1 VNNNYKIKLNSVNKN
16 ISIPIEIKWDYLDRE
31 DSIQEYQEV
40 ITKEVIGSP
49 KDFEISRFAHEYYDG
64 NSCTG
69 NTTCTS
75 INYEFYFYSGTP
87 SYGTF
92 TGATSGKW
100 LPSYTAQ
107 TFTISDLYYQRRS
120 FTNSFFK
127 MDFYDTK
134 NGVNQINYF
143 TVIIPTSQGKTTE
156 VSLSEY
162 LPPQKIKKPI
172 FKLDYFGDKEGFFLY
187 WLRDKEFYKIDTFY
201 MTAKFFDAKL
211 GQFIR
216 LMNRGQFDS
225 SLKNFGNWWRF
236 KDEDYFYNK
245 VVLNYDNKTYQVFD
259 INNQRI
265 GTEEKPIKLYEYLN
279 PLISPAT
286 GAT

>member
-1 VNNNYKIKLNSVNKN
+1 MNNNYKIKLDSVNKN

-49 KDFEISRFAHEYYDG
+49 KDFEISRFAHEDYDG
-64 NSCTG
+64 KS
-69 NTTCTS
+69 S
-75 INYEFYFYSGTP
+75 INYEFNFYLGTP
-87 SYGTF
+87 IYSTF
-92 TGATSGKW
+92 IAATSTSW
-100 LPSYTAQ
+100 LPSYIQQ

-127 MDFYDTK
+127 LDFYDTK

-143 TVIIPTSQGKTTE
+143 TVIIPTSQGETTE
-156 VSLSEY
+156 VSLSQY

-187 WLRDKEFYKIDTFY
+187 WLRDKEFYNIDTFY

-211 GQFIR
+211 GQFIT
-216 LMNRGQFDS
+216 LMNTGQFS
-225 SLKNFGNWWRF
+225 SPINPGNWWRF

-259 INNQRI
+259 INDQRI
-265 GTEEKPIKLYEYLN
+265 GTENNPIKMYEYIN
-279 PLISPAT
+279 PLSP
-286 GAT
+286 

>member
-1 VNNNYKIKLNSVNKN
+1 
-16 ISIPIEIKWDYLDRE
+16 
-31 DSIQEYQEV
+31 
-40 ITKEVIGSP
+40 
-49 KDFEISRFAHEYYDG
+49 
-64 NSCTG
+64 
-69 NTTCTS
+69 
-75 INYEFYFYSGTP
+75 
-87 SYGTF
+87 
-92 TGATSGKW
+92 
-100 LPSYTAQ
+100 
-107 TFTISDLYYQRRS
+107 
-120 FTNSFFK
+120 

-143 TVIIPTSQGKTTE
+143 TVIIPTSQGETTE

-187 WLRDKEFYKIDTFY
+187 WLRDKEFYNIDTFY

-216 LMNRGQFDS
+216 LMNTGQF
-225 SLKNFGNWWRF
+225 SLTGNKWGF

-259 INNQRI
+259 INDQRI
-265 GTEEKPIKLYEYLN
+265 GTENNPIKMYEYIN
-279 PLISPAT
+279 PLSP
-286 GAT
+286 

>member
-1 VNNNYKIKLNSVNKN
+1 MNNNYKIKLNSVNKN

-40 ITKEVIGSP
+40 ITKEVIGIP
-49 KDFEISRFAHEYYDG
+49 KDFEISRFAHDYYDG

-75 INYEFYFYSGTP
+75 INYQFNFYLDTPFYGA
-87 SYGTF
+87 F
-92 TGATSGKW
+92 TAATIGSW
-100 LPSYTAQ
+100 LPSYIQQ

-127 MDFYDTK
+127 LDFYDTK

-143 TVIIPTSQGKTTE
+143 TAIIPTSQGETTE
-156 VSLSEY
+156 ISLSEY
-162 LPPQKIKKPI
+162 LPPQKIKKPF

-187 WLRDKEFYKIDTFY
+187 WLRDKEFYNIDTFY

-216 LMNRGQFDS
+216 LMNRGQF
-225 SLKNFGNWWRF
+225 SLTGNKWGF

-259 INNQRI
+259 INNLRI
-265 GTEEKPIKLYEYLN
+265 GTENNPIKMYEYIN
-279 PLISPAT
+279 PLIPPA
-286 GAT
+286 AQ

>member
-1 VNNNYKIKLNSVNKN
+1 MNNNYKIKLDSVNKN

-49 KDFEISRFAHEYYDG
+49 KDFEISRFAHDYYDG

-75 INYEFYFYSGTP
+75 INYQFNFYLDTP
-87 SYGTF
+87 ILTTYNAF
-92 TGATSGKW
+92 NAATSGSW
-100 LPSYTAQ
+100 LPSYIQQ

-127 MDFYDTK
+127 LDFYDTK

-143 TVIIPTSQGKTTE
+143 TAIIPTSQGETTE

-187 WLRDKEFYKIDTFY
+187 WLRDKEFYNIDTFY

-216 LMNRGQFDS
+216 LMNRGQF
-225 SLKNFGNWWRF
+225 SLTGNKWGF

-259 INNQRI
+259 FQNQRI
-265 GTEEKPIKLYEYLN
+265 GTENNPIKMYEYIN
-279 PLISPAT
+279 PLIPPAQ
-286 GAT
+286 

>member
-1 VNNNYKIKLNSVNKN
+1 MNNNYKIKLNSVNKN
-16 ISIPIEIKWDYLDRE
+16 VSIPIEITWDYLDRE

-40 ITKEVIGSP
+40 ITKEVIGIP
-49 KDFEISRFAHEYYDG
+49 KDFEISRFAHEDYD
-64 NSCTG
+64 SK
-69 NTTCTS
+69 TS

-87 SYGTF
+87 SYSTF
-92 TGATSGKW
+92 TGATSAKW
-100 LPSYTAQ
+100 LPSYTGQ

-120 FTNSFFK
+120 FTNCFFK
-127 MDFYDTK
+127 LDFYDTK

-143 TVIIPTSQGKTTE
+143 TVIIPTSQGETTE

-187 WLRDKEFYKIDTFY
+187 WLRDKEFYNIDTFY

-216 LMNRGQFDS
+216 LMNTGQFS
-225 SLKNFGNWWRF
+225 SPIKAGNWWRF

-259 INNQRI
+259 INDQRI
-265 GTEEKPIKLYEYLN
+265 GTENNPIKMYEYIN
-279 PLISPAT
+279 PLLEPLPS
-286 GAT
+286 

>member
-1 VNNNYKIKLNSVNKN
+1 
-16 ISIPIEIKWDYLDRE
+16 
-31 DSIQEYQEV
+31 
-40 ITKEVIGSP
+40 
-49 KDFEISRFAHEYYDG
+49 
-64 NSCTG
+64 
-69 NTTCTS
+69 
-75 INYEFYFYSGTP
+75 
-87 SYGTF
+87 
-92 TGATSGKW
+92 
-100 LPSYTAQ
+100 
-107 TFTISDLYYQRRS
+107 
-120 FTNSFFK
+120 

-143 TVIIPTSQGKTTE
+143 TVIIPTSQGETTE

-187 WLRDKEFYKIDTFY
+187 WLRDKEFYNIDTFY

-216 LMNRGQFDS
+216 LMNAGQF
-225 SLKNFGNWWRF
+225 SLTSNKWKF

-259 INNQRI
+259 INDQRI
-265 GTEEKPIKLYEYLN
+265 GTENNPIKMYEYIN
-279 PLISPAT
+279 PLSS
-286 GAT
+286 

>member
-1 VNNNYKIKLNSVNKN
+1 MNNNYKIKLDSVDKN

-40 ITKEVIGSP
+40 ITKEVIGIP
-49 KDFEISRFAHEYYDG
+49 KDFEISRFAHEDYD
-64 NSCTG
+64 SK
-69 NTTCTS
+69 TS

-87 SYGTF
+87 LYGAF
-92 TGATSGKW
+92 TAATSGFW
-100 LPSYTAQ
+100 LTSYIQ
-107 TFTISDLYYQRRS
+107 QSFTISDLYYQRRS

-127 MDFYDTK
+127 LDFYDTK

-143 TVIIPTSQGKTTE
+143 TVIIPTSQGETTE

-187 WLRDKEFYKIDTFY
+187 WLRDKEFYNIDTFY

-259 INNQRI
+259 INDQRI
-265 GTEEKPIKLYEYLN
+265 GTENNPIKMYEYIN
-279 PLISPAT
+279 PLSP
-286 GAT
+286 

>member
-1 VNNNYKIKLNSVNKN
+1 MNNNYKIKLDSVNKN

-40 ITKEVIGSP
+40 ITKEVIGIP
-49 KDFEISRFAHEYYDG
+49 KDFEISRFAHDYYDG

-75 INYEFYFYSGTP
+75 INYEFNFYSGIP
-87 SYGTF
+87 EYGDF
-92 TGATSGKW
+92 IIDTSTSW
-100 LPSYTAQ
+100 LPSYIQQ

-127 MDFYDTK
+127 LDFYDTK

-143 TVIIPTSQGKTTE
+143 TVIIPTSQGETTE

-187 WLRDKEFYKIDTFY
+187 WLRDKEFYNIDTFY

-216 LMNRGQFDS
+216 LMNAGQF
-225 SLKNFGNWWRF
+225 SLTSNKWKF

-259 INNQRI
+259 INDQRI
-265 GTEEKPIKLYEYLN
+265 GTENNPIKMYEYIN
-279 PLISPAT
+279 PLSP
-286 GAT
+286 

>member
-1 VNNNYKIKLNSVNKN
+1 MNNNYKIKLDSVDKN

-31 DSIQEYQEV
+31 DSIQEYQEI

-49 KDFEISRFAHEYYDG
+49 KDFEISRFAHEDY
-64 NSCTG
+64 NSK
-69 NTTCTS
+69 TS

-87 SYGTF
+87 SYSTF
-92 TGATSGKW
+92 TGATSAKW
-100 LPSYTAQ
+100 LPSYTGQ

-120 FTNSFFK
+120 FTNCFFK
-127 MDFYDTK
+127 LDFYDTK

-143 TVIIPTSQGKTTE
+143 TVIIPTSQGETTE
-156 VSLSEY
+156 ISLSEY
-162 LPPQKIKKPI
+162 LPPQKIKKPF

-187 WLRDKEFYKIDTFY
+187 WLRDKEFYNIDTFY

-216 LMNRGQFDS
+216 LMNTGQFS
-225 SLKNFGNWWRF
+225 SPIKAGNWWRF

-259 INNQRI
+259 INNLRI
-265 GTEEKPIKLYEYLN
+265 GTENNPIKMYEYIN
-279 PLISPAT
+279 PLSS
-286 GAT
+286 

>member
-1 VNNNYKIKLNSVNKN
+1 MNNNYKIKLNSVNKN
-16 ISIPIEIKWDYLDRE
+16 VSIPIEITWDYLDRE

-40 ITKEVIGSP
+40 ITKEVIGIP
-49 KDFEISRFAHEYYDG
+49 KDFEISRFAHDYYDG

-75 INYEFYFYSGTP
+75 INYQFNFYLDTLDTP
-87 SYGTF
+87 TYNQF
-92 TGATSGKW
+92 NVATSTSW

-134 NGVNQINYF
+134 NGVNPINYF
-143 TVIIPTSQGKTTE
+143 TVIIPTSQGETTE
-156 VSLSEY
+156 ASLSEF

-187 WLRDKEFYKIDTFY
+187 WLRDKEFYNIDTFY

-216 LMNRGQFDS
+216 LMNRGQF
-225 SLKNFGNWWRF
+225 SLTGNKWGF

-259 INNQRI
+259 INDQRI
-265 GTEEKPIKLYEYLN
+265 GTENNPIKMYEYIN
-279 PLISPAT
+279 PLSP
-286 GAT
+286 